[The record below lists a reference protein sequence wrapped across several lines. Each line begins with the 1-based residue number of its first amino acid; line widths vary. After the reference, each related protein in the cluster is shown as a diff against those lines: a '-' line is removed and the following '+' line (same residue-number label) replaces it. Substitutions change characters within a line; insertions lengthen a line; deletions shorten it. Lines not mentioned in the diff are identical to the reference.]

1 MRNVFM
7 TAFAALTIAGA
18 ASAADL
24 SGSVKMEVTENA
36 AGDVV
41 NTTTLGLGLART
53 GVAFGNIGLEIN
65 DSSTLVVDEYALG
78 VQVGGATVSVGD
90 QGDLFPDGGLEMVGD
105 DTLADPADHDSLMV
119 TWGGASAMIGVL
131 DMSADATDIENIQL
145 SYGTE
150 LGAGLSVT
158 GVVDMNE
165 TTDLNT
171 YAAEVGADLGV
182 ASAST
187 VITYAD
193 SHLAYELSMSAMG
206 VTGFINGDEDDMAE
220 NIGLGYSRD
229 VAGGLTLYAEG
240 AYDLE
245 AEDDKIGVG
254 ASFNF

>member
-1 MRNVFM
+1 
-7 TAFAALTIAGA
+7 
-18 ASAADL
+18 
-24 SGSVKMEVTENA
+24 
-36 AGDVV
+36 
-41 NTTTLGLGLART
+41 
-53 GVAFGNIGLEIN
+53 
-65 DSSTLVVDEYALG
+65 
-78 VQVGGATVSVGD
+78 
-90 QGDLFPDGGLEMVGD
+90 
-105 DTLADPADHDSLMV
+105 
-119 TWGGASAMIGVL
+119 
-131 DMSADATDIENIQL
+131 L

-193 SHLAYELSMSAMG
+193 SHMAYELSLSAMG
-206 VTGFINGDEDDMAE
+206 VTGFINGDEDDMSE

-245 AEDDKIGVG
+245 AEDDTIGVG

>member
-7 TAFAALTIAGA
+7 TAIAALVLAGT

-24 SGSVKMEVTENA
+24 TGSVKMEVTENT

-41 NTTTLGLGLART
+41 NTTTLGLGLAST

-65 DSSTLVVDEYALG
+65 DSSTLVVDEYSLG

-105 DTLADPADHDSLMV
+105 NTLADPADHDSVIV

-131 DMSADATDIENIQL
+131 DMSSDATDIENVQL

-150 LGAGLSVT
+150 LGAGVSLT

-165 TTDLNT
+165 TTDVNT

-182 ASAST
+182 ASTST
-187 VITYAD
+187 IITYAD
-193 SHLAYELSMSAMG
+193 SHMAYELSMSTMG
-206 VTGFINGDEDDMAE
+206 ITGFINGDEDDMAE
-220 NIGLGYSRD
+220 NIGLGYSREM
-229 VAGGLTLYAEG
+229 GSGLTLYAEG

-245 AEDDKIGVG
+245 AEDDTIGVG
-254 ASFNF
+254 ASFSF